1 MYCFLHLNR
10 STVDSETMTIEPDQK
25 IHIDIRDSDQ
35 IVVPFWNWSSISID
49 TEQNG
54 QNTTQENNC
63 YRSKSL
69 PYVDQ
74 HSI

>member
-1 MYCFLHLNR
+1 
-10 STVDSETMTIEPDQK
+10 MTIEPDQE

-49 TEQNG
+49 TDHTGSNI
-54 QNTTQENNC
+54 TKENDC

-69 PYVDQ
+69 P
-74 HSI
+74 